1 MANFKFVVSESETKK
16 SYQVEADQGKAAA
29 IIGKK
34 IGEEFDGDVIG
45 LAGYKLKITGGSDKD
60 GFPMHPKQTGPGK
73 RKVLLIGAPCFHP
86 AIQGQRKRKSVRGD
100 TISQD
105 TVQVNTKVV
114 KKGEKPLEELAP
126 KKAEAK
132 PEEKK

>member
-16 SYQVEADQGKAAA
+16 SYQIEVDQGRGAGV
-29 IIGKK
+29 IGKK
-34 IGEEFDGDVIG
+34 IGEEFDGDAIG
-45 LAGYKLKITGGSDKD
+45 LSGYKLKITGGTDKD
-60 GFPMHPKQTGPGK
+60 GFPMHPKQAGPGK
-73 RKVLLIGAPCFHP
+73 RRVLLIGAPCFHP
-86 AIQGQRKRKSVRGD
+86 TIQGQRKRKSVRGD

-105 TVQVNTKVV
+105 TVQINTKVV
-114 KKGEKPLEELAP
+114 KKGEKTLEELAP